1 MSETRVSRA
10 NVKVGANS
18 ESQGKAA
25 NSSEKQDRGAVQL
38 CSYRV
43 VSILKEDCEAWHAD
57 DTWYKYVV
65 GNGKSTITG
74 HRPGTREQ
82 VEEHAEW
89 FVAELNARRGRG
101 GSSVWSPRR
110 RGRPAQKSTETG
122 GN

>member
-1 MSETRVSRA
+1 MSETRASQA
-10 NVKVGANS
+10 NVKDGANS

-25 NSSEKQDRGAVQL
+25 NSDVKQDRGAVQL

-43 VSILKEDCEAWHAD
+43 VSILEEDCEASHAD
-57 DTWYKYVV
+57 DSWYKYVV

-82 VEEHAEW
+82 VKEHAEW

-101 GSSVWSPRR
+101 SGSIWSPR

-122 GN
+122 DN